1 MADDQVELTFFTSAM
16 LRRWYLPVGLALI
29 GLVLGLMLAPTPTAD
44 TYKAKT
50 RVLLRPVTDSALN
63 SNIRADQVIN
73 ADTEVELVASD
84 RVVNAALAALGDELP
99 ATLTVDEVQE
109 NLTVNKVPDALIM
122 VINYLDPSPDV
133 SAAMSNALADAYLEA
148 RVADAVAERDRQT
161 ALLASAIAASTTQL
175 TESNLTI
182 ATAEAE
188 ADAIDQL
195 RTRLTRLQ
203 EIVAAAQIEGSDAVP
218 TGDPI
223 AVLEAELA
231 ALPRTVT
238 PDALA
243 AATTTSELV
252 AQQIRD
258 YRTELVSL
266 STLDIDGGEVI
277 DRAGVGALT
286 AGSQRVAY
294 VAIGALFGLML
305 GIMAAVTIERTVAAR
320 RAYENNSRALAD
332 YSPRQR
338 SAVDTDWTRTSGPAV
353 HMAPAAYVAPVPPPT
368 AAPAPVPAPAPAPAP
383 APVARDAAQPLM
395 EQPNLVAASGVGTVR
410 DYEPAPLADG
420 FEDFDLFAPYEPPA
434 GSTGDDYSP
443 PAPPSAS
450 GRALPVLAD
459 VPKIARSTQEPV
471 VVTDPTSPA
480 ATSLR
485 RLALLLMH
493 DARELATPSIA
504 IVSARPDE
512 GKTTIATNVACAI
525 QQEGRRVLLITDA
538 HQSVIAPGVHV
549 LPPGMGVGPDAVAPD
564 DAKLHQLLQEARSLV
579 DFVIIDTKAILTDA
593 DGIRV
598 AAAADRALIV
608 GVSGKTPRSDVDT
621 ATNLVEEAGTV
632 VVGLATTERPNWL
645 ARRFDQRGVTS

>member
-1 MADDQVELTFFTSAM
+1 MTDDQVELTFFTSAM

-223 AVLEAELA
+223 AVLEA
-231 ALPRTVT
+231 
-238 PDALA
+238 
-243 AATTTSELV
+243 
-252 AQQIRD
+252 
-258 YRTELVSL
+258 
-266 STLDIDGGEVI
+266 
-277 DRAGVGALT
+277 
-286 AGSQRVAY
+286 
-294 VAIGALFGLML
+294 
-305 GIMAAVTIERTVAAR
+305 
-320 RAYENNSRALAD
+320 
-332 YSPRQR
+332 
-338 SAVDTDWTRTSGPAV
+338 
-353 HMAPAAYVAPVPPPT
+353 
-368 AAPAPVPAPAPAPAP
+368 
-383 APVARDAAQPLM
+383 
-395 EQPNLVAASGVGTVR
+395 
-410 DYEPAPLADG
+410 
-420 FEDFDLFAPYEPPA
+420 
-434 GSTGDDYSP
+434 
-443 PAPPSAS
+443 
-450 GRALPVLAD
+450 
-459 VPKIARSTQEPV
+459 
-471 VVTDPTSPA
+471 
-480 ATSLR
+480 
-485 RLALLLMH
+485 
-493 DARELATPSIA
+493 
-504 IVSARPDE
+504 
-512 GKTTIATNVACAI
+512 
-525 QQEGRRVLLITDA
+525 
-538 HQSVIAPGVHV
+538 
-549 LPPGMGVGPDAVAPD
+549 
-564 DAKLHQLLQEARSLV
+564 
-579 DFVIIDTKAILTDA
+579 
-593 DGIRV
+593 
-598 AAAADRALIV
+598 
-608 GVSGKTPRSDVDT
+608 
-621 ATNLVEEAGTV
+621 
-632 VVGLATTERPNWL
+632 
-645 ARRFDQRGVTS
+645 